1 MRIILCG
8 FGVVG
13 QSFAKLLES
22 RSEDLYARYGLKP
35 RIVGVFDRNGSATD
49 PSGLDASRLIDVKKK
64 YGSVNRY
71 SDTENNTSGTEIINN
86 LEAEV
91 LIETTESNYKDAEPG
106 MTHIVDAMKRGM
118 HVISVNKGPLA
129 LAFPSLMEIAEYNH
143 VLFRFS
149 GTVGG
154 GTPILDF
161 AKNSISGIEIIN
173 DLEAEVLI
181 ETTESNYKDAEPG
194 MTHIVNAMKRGMHVI
209 SVNKGPLALAFPS
222 LMEIAAYNQVLFRFS
237 GTVGGGTPILD
248 FAKNSLKGERIV
260 SFYGILNGT
269 TNYILTNMANGM
281 SFNDALDDAKQKG
294 YVEADESLDLDG
306 LDAAAKLVILAN
318 WIMGMK
324 VVMSDIKRTG
334 IRKIDSA
341 DIKRAAEKNSAI
353 KLIASCNKELTVAP
367 KEIPTVDPLCVSGT
381 LNAISFTSEH
391 SGTQTIIGRGAGGIE
406 TASSILRDLIDI
418 RNESTKT

>member
-13 QSFAKLLES
+13 QSFVKLLES

-35 RIVGVFDRNGSATD
+35 RIVGVFDRNGSAVD

-64 YGSVNRY
+64 YGSVNKY

-106 MTHIVDAMKRGM
+106 MTNIVDAMKRGM

-129 LAFPSLMEIAEYNH
+129 LAFPSLMEIAEYN
-143 VLFRFS
+143 
-149 GTVGG
+149 
-154 GTPILDF
+154 
-161 AKNSISGIEIIN
+161 N
-173 DLEAEVLI
+173 
-181 ETTESNYKDAEPG
+181 
-194 MTHIVNAMKRGMHVI
+194 
-209 SVNKGPLALAFPS
+209 
-222 LMEIAAYNQVLFRFS
+222 VLFRFS

-248 FAKNSLKGERIV
+248 FAKNSLRGERIV
-260 SFYGILNGT
+260 SFDGILNGT

-324 VVMSDIKRTG
+324 VTMPDIKRTG
-334 IRKIDSA
+334 IRKIDNS
-341 DIKRAAEKNSAI
+341 DIKRAAGKNCAI
-353 KLIASCNKELTVAP
+353 KLIASCNKELTVTP
-367 KEIPTVDPLCVSGT
+367 KEIAIIDPLCVSGT